1 VTASE
6 SLTFPVQFAA
16 SGNCTVNGTTVH
28 LTGAGSAPSPPSG
41 GGGLDNDARPDVPR
55 TFAIAK
61 AGQSISFGP
70 VANTTY
76 GAPDFDVSASV
87 SSGQPVSFAARGD
100 CNVRAGGVHISGAGS
115 CEVTASQRGDA
126 THAAAAN
133 VSRSFTIGQ
142 ASQTITFGPLANKPY
157 GDPDFSV

>member
-76 GAPDFDVSASV
+76 GAPDFDVSASA
-87 SSGQPVSFAARGD
+87 SSGQPVSFA
-100 CNVRAGGVHISGAGS
+100 GGGNRPVSAASVPIRRAGS
-115 CEVTASQRGDA
+115 CEVTASQRGEA
-126 THAAAAN
+126 NRAAPGN
-133 VSRSFTIGQ
+133 VPRTFTIGQ
-142 ASQTITFGPLANKPY
+142 P
-157 GDPDFSV
+157 